1 MAFTSITTVFVLFL
15 EFDKEKHVAGQQ
27 QRYSLIADSFLSKF
41 QFFPSAE
48 DLQKLYNQLLVE
60 PIEDKTEKDDIEKKF
75 NVFYERDTFLGKMKV
90 YQQED
95 TFYIYIKTHEYF
107 IKKVQICKNII

>member
-1 MAFTSITTVFVLFL
+1 MAFTSITGVFVLFL
-15 EFDKEKHVAGQQ
+15 EFDKEKHISSQQ

-60 PIEDKTEKDDIEKKF
+60 PIEDKAEKDEIEKKF
-75 NVFYERDTFLGKMKV
+75 EIFYERDTFLGRAV
-90 YQQED
+90 E
-95 TFYIYIKTHEYF
+95 
-107 IKKVQICKNII
+107 